1 MTNDEKTTRK
11 IADIAATADQYP
23 GVVIVFNSDLSQVLY
38 MSQHGMRL
46 LGTTQA
52 ELTALGKAYHPRYFN
67 PEVSSENVAKV
78 TGLFERNALD
88 YQVTLFQ
95 EVRSGPGG
103 AYELYLT
110 NIRILMQDAAGAPQ
124 LIICMATPIE
134 RESHITA
141 KVHRLLHENDFLRRQ
156 APIYARLTARERDVL
171 RHLAL
176 GRSSAEVADTLCISP
191 QTADTHRRNLKQK
204 LAATSTFDLSEY
216 ARAFDLI

>member
-1 MTNDEKTTRK
+1 MTNDEKITRK

-23 GVVIVFNSDLSQVLY
+23 GVVIVFNEDVRRVLY
-38 MSQHGMRL
+38 MSERGLRL

-52 ELTALGKAYHPRYFN
+52 EITALGEAYYPRYFN
-67 PEVSSENVAKV
+67 PDASPENVAKV
-78 TGLFERNALD
+78 MELLTRNNPD
-88 YQVTLFQ
+88 YQVALFQ

-103 AYELYLT
+103 AYELYLS
-110 NIRILMQDAAGAPQ
+110 NVRILTQDAAGAPQ
-124 LIICMATPIE
+124 LIICVATPIE

-141 KVHRLLHENDFLRRQ
+141 KVQRLLHENDFLRRQ
-156 APIYARLTARERDVL
+156 APTYASLTARERDVL

-176 GRSSAEVADTLCISP
+176 GHSSAEVAAALCISP

-204 LAATSTFDLSEY
+204 LAASSTFDLGEY